1 MGIVTRFK
9 NGWNAFMNKDPLTV
23 PGISYS
29 YRPDRPRLTGGNEKS
44 IVSPIYNRIALD
56 VAELEIAHVRL
67 DKEGR
72 FDGYMDSYLN
82 YCLTESA
89 NIDQTHR
96 EFIHDVVL
104 STMDEGSVAIV
115 PVETINNPNLT
126 EGFDI
131 CSVRTGKI
139 LEWFPTSIRV
149 RVYNDRT
156 GHKEDIVVPKSIT
169 PIIENPFYTVMN
181 DNNSIV
187 QRLIRKLNL
196 LDSIDEQSG
205 KGKLDIIIQLPYG
218 LKSSLRKKQA
228 EERIESIKE
237 QLRNSEY
244 GIAYTDATEKI
255 TQLNRPAENNLMS
268 QIEYLTNMLYDQ
280 LGITPEVLNGTADE
294 KTMLNYYTRTVEP
307 YIAAIVNEIKRKW
320 ISKTGKAQGQSIR
333 FRRNVFKLVPV
344 SELGN
349 VADSLTRNEILSTNE
364 VRDIISYKPSKQDGA
379 DDLRNKNLNPPSN
392 NKSEE
397 TNEEENQN
405 GNE

>member
-9 NGWNAFMNKDPLTV
+9 NGWNAFMNNDPLTV

-218 LKSSLRKKQA
+218 LKGSLRKKQA

-320 ISKTGKAQGQSIR
+320 ISKTGKTQGQSIR

-392 NKSEE
+392 NQSEE

>member
-9 NGWNAFMNKDPLTV
+9 NGWNAFMNNDPLTV

-320 ISKTGKAQGQSIR
+320 ISKTGKTQGQSIR

-392 NKSEE
+392 NQSEE
-397 TNEEENQN
+397 TNEEEIQN

>member
-9 NGWNAFMNKDPLTV
+9 NGWNAFMNNDPLTV

-96 EFIHDVVL
+96 EFIHDIVL

-397 TNEEENQN
+397 TNEEEIQN

>member
-9 NGWNAFMNKDPLTV
+9 NGWNAFMNNDPLTV

-320 ISKTGKAQGQSIR
+320 ISKTGKTQGQSIR

-392 NKSEE
+392 NQSEE